1 MEQLLHYVWRHR
13 LFPLRPLSTTDG
25 LPLEVVDPGL
35 PNTDAG
41 PDFFNAK
48 VRVDGTLWVGN
59 VEVHE
64 HSSDWVRHGHDRDRA
79 YDNVVLHVVG
89 EADCKVCR
97 SDGHPVN
104 QLQLACPDDVRCRYE
119 ELRRADV
126 FPPCRAVL
134 STLSPLK
141 VHGWLSALQAERL
154 SRKADAIGLRL
165 QQNGNH
171 WEDAFFVTLA
181 RNFGFGL
188 NADAFE
194 AWALRIPLRAVDKHR
209 DSLFQIEAL
218 FFGLAGLLDNDP
230 ACDADDYA
238 ASLQREFAYLRH
250 KFSLPEPLPRDRW
263 RFLRLRP
270 SGFPHVRLAQL
281 AWIYQHQEGLF
292 SRAME
297 PDTLDEVRRLF
308 LAGTSPYWDVHYH
321 FGSTTAKRVKQ
332 LGAKAVDLVVLN
344 TVIPFLYAYGR
355 HRSEEHLCERAARFM
370 DELKAED
377 NSIIRQWAAAGLP
390 VRTAADSQALLQLKN
405 AYCDRRDCLRC
416 RFGYE
421 YLKST
426 ENR

>member
-48 VRVDGTLWVGN
+48 VRVGGTLWVGN

-126 FPPCRAVL
+126 FPPCRVVL
-134 STLSPLK
+134 SALSPLK

-292 SRAME
+292 
-297 PDTLDEVRRLF
+297 PL
-308 LAGTSPYWDVHYH
+308 
-321 FGSTTAKRVKQ
+321 
-332 LGAKAVDLVVLN
+332 LGCALS
-344 TVIPFLYAYGR
+344 FRFR
-355 HRSEEHLCERAARFM
+355 HRKTCQATGGEGCRLGGAEHGHPFPLC
-370 DELKAED
+370 L
-377 NSIIRQWAAAGLP
+377 W
-390 VRTAADSQALLQLKN
+390 QAS
-405 AYCDRRDCLRC
+405 
-416 RFGYE
+416 FGGA
-421 YLKST
+421 SV
-426 ENR
+426 